1 MPTPRGCQV
10 ERGLEP
16 GRSKQ
21 HGARGCRE
29 AGGKDRKEKGKEEE
43 DVEKDDDH
51 HSDDEIE
58 AACARIAYC
67 VLCGVAWRGVAWRG
81 VCGGAWS
88 PLCLYR

>member
-1 MPTPRGCQV
+1 M
-10 ERGLEP
+10 
-16 GRSKQ
+16 
-21 HGARGCRE
+21 
-29 AGGKDRKEKGKEEE
+29 GGKDRKEKGKEEE

-58 AACARIAYC
+58 AGCARIAYC
-67 VLCGVAWRGVAWRG
+67 VLRIVWRGVAWRG